1 MKESPASA
9 FATTSEELSSVEGL
23 PAAGLSEDDTAPLI
37 AALERLFRA
46 FTGHVSIRLWDGRT
60 LSLGTGA
67 VPPEGPPFTLFCR
80 TPNVVRSL
88 LGGGDPLRLAD
99 AYFRGELDIEGDFF
113 QALSLK
119 DHVQVLRLP
128 WQDRWRVLL
137 TTLRLRSAA
146 AFDQARASLLAP
158 QVQAHSKEENRE
170 AIGFHYD
177 VSNDF
182 YRLWLDERM
191 VYSCAYFERP
201 GMTLEQAQEAKLEH
215 ICRKLQLA
223 PGERLLDVG
232 CGWGALVMHA
242 ARHHGVSAHG
252 ITLSERQLQE
262 ARARIEAAGLSDRVT
277 VELRDYRDLPGECA
291 YDKVSSI
298 GMFEHVGLK
307 NLPVYFE
314 TLFRQLKPGGL
325 LLNHGITHY
334 TEGWDK
340 TLSTEFINRYVF
352 PDGQLDTVGNIQRHM
367 ERADFEILDVE
378 AWRPHYALTLRHWV
392 ARLEAHHPQALAHV
406 SEATYRVWRLYM
418 AACALEFESG
428 DIGVYQLLAARRI
441 AGGTPV
447 PMTRRH
453 MYPG

>member
-1 MKESPASA
+1 MKESPSSTC
-9 FATTSEELSSVEGL
+9 ATTSDGL
-23 PAAGLSEDDTAPLI
+23 PSTALVSEPGPADTASLVE
-37 AALERLFRA
+37 ALERLFRA
-46 FTGHVSIRLWDGRT
+46 FDGRMAVRLWTGRT
-60 LSLGTGA
+60 LLLGSGSDDTT
-67 VPPEGPPFTLFCR
+67 PPPFTLYCR
-80 TPNVVRSL
+80 TPHVVRNL

-113 QALSLK
+113 AALGLK
-119 DHVQVLRLP
+119 DHLKMLRLP

-146 AFDQARASLLAP
+146 AFDSARASLLAP
-158 QVQAHSKEENRE
+158 QVQDHSKAENRE

-177 VSNDF
+177 VSNEF

-201 GMTLEQAQEAKLEH
+201 DLTLEQAQVAKLEH
-215 ICRKLQLA
+215 ICRKLQLT
-223 PGERLLDVG
+223 PGESLLDVG

-242 ARHHGVSAHG
+242 ARHHGVTAHG
-252 ITLSERQLQE
+252 ITLSEQQLQE
-262 ARARIEAAGLSDRVT
+262 TQARIHAAGLSGRVT
-277 VELRDYRDLPGECA
+277 VELRDYRDLPGEGV
-291 YDKVSSI
+291 YDKVASV

-307 NLPVYFE
+307 NLPVYFA
-314 TLFRQLKPGGL
+314 TLFRQLRPGGL

-334 TEGWDK
+334 VEGWDK
-340 TLSTEFINRYVF
+340 TLSTDFINRYVF

-367 ERADFEILDVE
+367 ERADFELLDVE

-392 ARLEAHHPQALAHV
+392 ARLEARHAEALAHV

-428 DIGVYQLLAARRI
+428 DIGVYQLLAARRVP
-441 AGGTPV
+441 GGTTV
-447 PMTRRH
+447 PMSRRH

>member
-1 MKESPASA
+1 MKEPSSSACATSSDNMPSVSPTAQTGAQPDSASLL
-9 FATTSEELSSVEGL
+9 E
-23 PAAGLSEDDTAPLI
+23 
-37 AALERLFRA
+37 ALERLFQA
-46 FTGHVSIRLWDGRT
+46 FDGRLAVRLWDGRT
-60 LSLGTGA
+60 LVLGR
-67 VPPEGPPFTLFCR
+67 GPPTAAPARFTLVCH
-80 TPNVVRSL
+80 TPNVIRSL

-99 AYFRGELDIEGDFF
+99 AYFRGDLDIEGDFF
-113 QALSLK
+113 AALALK
-119 DHVQVLRLP
+119 DHVKVLRLP
-128 WQDRWRVLL
+128 WRDRWRVLL
-137 TTLRLRSAA
+137 TTLRVRSAA
-146 AFDQARASLLAP
+146 AFDEARASLLAP
-158 QVQAHSKEENRE
+158 PVQAHSKAENRE

-191 VYSCAYFERP
+191 VYSCAYFEHP
-201 GMTLEQAQEAKLEH
+201 GMTLEDAQRAKLEH

-232 CGWGALVMHA
+232 CGWGALVIHA
-242 ARHHGVSAHG
+242 AQHHGVTAHG
-252 ITLSERQLQE
+252 ITLSKRQWQE
-262 ARARIEAAGLSDRVT
+262 AGDRIRAAGLSDRVT
-277 VELRDYRDLPGECA
+277 VELRDYRDLPREPG

-314 TLFRQLKPGGL
+314 TLYRQLKPGGL

-334 TEGWDK
+334 VEGWDK
-340 TLSTEFINRYVF
+340 TVSTEFINRYVF

-367 ERADFEILDVE
+367 ERADFELLDVE
-378 AWRPHYALTLRHWV
+378 AWRPHYAKTLRHWV
-392 ARLEAHHPQALAHV
+392 ARLEATHARALAHV
-406 SEATYRVWRLYM
+406 SEATWRVWRLYM

-441 AGGTPV
+441 PGGTPI
-447 PMTRRH
+447 PMTRAH